1 MDFHLDI
8 KEAVE
13 EKLDIQDKIKPEHS
27 LVLFFGLYALNIWIL
42 NKWREFLTIAIPLY
56 LYCKGK

>member
-27 LVLFFGLYALNIWIL
+27 LVLFLGLYALNI
-42 NKWREFLTIAIPLY
+42 
-56 LYCKGK
+56 